1 MAMRIKSIKKQV
13 SWESNFDYVDGEL
26 FWKSPRRGVSISR
39 PAGSVY
45 ANGYIVITLNGD
57 RYMAHRIVWEMFNG
71 YIEDGMEIDHVDH
84 DTTNNKLSNLR
95 LVSKKVNCK
104 NKSLY
109 KSNKSGACGVCWH
122 KDARKWNAYIK
133 IDGKRKSLGYYRDVD
148 DAIKARKDAEI
159 EFCFHK
165 NHGK

>member
-45 ANGYIVITLNGD
+45 A
-57 RYMAHRIVWEMFNG
+57 NG

-133 IDGKRKSLGYYRDVD
+133 IDGKRKSLGYYHDVD